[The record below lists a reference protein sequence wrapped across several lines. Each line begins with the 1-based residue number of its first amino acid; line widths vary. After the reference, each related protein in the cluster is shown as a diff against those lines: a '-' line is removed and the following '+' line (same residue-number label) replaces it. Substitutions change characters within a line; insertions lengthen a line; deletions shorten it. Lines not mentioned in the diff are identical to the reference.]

1 MHYSKFTQLIMMAA
15 ALGVS
20 IPLREKPEAPPK
32 SNKDRTEDER
42 RLAAAREKKLRKQQ
56 MRLARSK

>member
-20 IPLREKPEAPPK
+20 IPFPEKAEAPPK
-32 SNKDRTEDER
+32 SNRDRNEDER

-56 MRLARSK
+56 MRLAKRK